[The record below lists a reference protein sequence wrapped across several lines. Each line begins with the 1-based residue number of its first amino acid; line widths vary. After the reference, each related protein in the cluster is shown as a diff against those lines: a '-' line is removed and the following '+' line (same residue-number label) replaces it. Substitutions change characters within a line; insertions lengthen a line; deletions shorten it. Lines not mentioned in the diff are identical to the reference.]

1 MTLEHDRRRT
11 LGAFV
16 RSRRE
21 RLDPESLLLP
31 GSPRRRTPGL
41 RREEVAQLSGVSL
54 SWYTWLEQ
62 GRDINVSR
70 QVLDALARTLRLD
83 PLEHRHL
90 LRLAGSPDDTPVS
103 DPPVVGAHLRAVLDA
118 FDPTPASVRDRHG
131 DILAR
136 NRAERAL
143 FDTGDAYAS
152 TLELYFAWQPIRTM
166 LRDWDIHARRILAE
180 FRAEADRYPG
190 DSRFTE
196 IVDRLRPIE
205 PFGDWWDRHDI
216 GGFAPTL
223 RLLDHP
229 KVGLLALEQAKLLA
243 ADDPSLH
250 ILVRTAADP
259 ETADR
264 LAALVRDAS

>member
-1 MTLEHDRRRT
+1 MALEHDRRRT

-21 RLDPESLLLP
+21 RLDPGSLLLP

-90 LRLAGSPDDTPVS
+90 LRLAGSPDDTQVS
-103 DPPVVGAHLRAVLDA
+103 EPPTADTHLRAVLAA
-118 FDPTPASVRDRHG
+118 FDPAPASLRDRHG

-136 NRAERAL
+136 NRAESAL
-143 FDTGDAYAS
+143 FDTGDAYPN
-152 TLELYFAWQPIRTM
+152 TLELYFAWQPMRTM
-166 LRDWDIHARRILAE
+166 LRDWAIHARCILAE

-190 DSRFTE
+190 DDRFAE
-196 IVDRLRPIE
+196 IVARLRPIE
-205 PFGDWWDRHDI
+205 PFADWWDGHDV
-216 GGFAPTL
+216 GGFTPTL

-229 KVGLLALEQAKLLA
+229 KVGRLALRHSKLLA
-243 ADDPSLH
+243 ADDPTRH
-250 ILVRTAADP
+250 ILVRTADDAD
-259 ETADR
+259 TADR
-264 LAALVRDAS
+264 LSALVRDTT

>member
-21 RLDPESLLLP
+21 RLDPASFLLP

-70 QVLDALARTLRLD
+70 QVLEALARTLQLNQ
-83 PLEHRHL
+83 LEHQHL
-90 LRLAGSPDDTPVS
+90 FRLAGSPSETPVS
-103 DPPVVGAHLRAVLDA
+103 DPPVVSARLRAVLDA
-118 FDPTPASVRDRHG
+118 FDPSPASLRDCHG

-143 FDTGDAYAS
+143 FDIGDAHAN

-166 LRDWDIHARRILAE
+166 LQDWETHARRILAE
-180 FRAEADRYPG
+180 FRAEADRHPG
-190 DSRFTE
+190 DPRFTE
-196 IVDRLRPIE
+196 IVDALRPID
-205 PFGDWWDRHDI
+205 PFGTWWDRHDI
-216 GGFAPTL
+216 AGFTPTL
-223 RLLDHP
+223 RILHHP
-229 KVGLLALEQAKLLA
+229 TAGPLTLEQSKLIA

-250 ILVRTAADP
+250 FLVRTAADP
-259 ETADR
+259 ETAER
-264 LAALVRDAS
+264 LTTLVRNA